1 MLRLRI
7 YSILESRGIANAYNF
22 LVKNGFSPN
31 IATRCVHGKLEQ
43 LKLSHINKLCTM
55 LHCTPNDLLEWSPD
69 KNEILSDNHP
79 LKTLERKE
87 KPFNMINHLKQL
99 SFAQVKE
106 VQQLISKISAS
117 NSSNPSEEK

>member
-7 YSILESRGIANAYNF
+7 HFMLESKGIVNTYNF

-31 IATRCVHGKLEQ
+31 LATRCAHGKLEQ

-55 LHCTPNDLLEWSPD
+55 LHCTPNDLIEWIAD

-99 SFAQVKE
+99 SFDQVKE
-106 VQQLISKISAS
+106 VQQLISKISAT
-117 NSSNPSEEK
+117 NTSNPSEEK